1 MIFLTERVLKMPLV
15 ADEHVFEAVT
25 LLKQRLSEV
34 PAVGIVMGSGLGGLV
49 DEMESPIRIPYTEI
63 PHFPVSSVKGHAG
76 EVVAGT
82 LSGVHLFALSGR
94 VHYYEGYP
102 LETVVFSTRVLA
114 SLGVKTLIVTN
125 AAGGIKESFLPG
137 DIIVIS
143 DHINLINAMAL
154 SPPTRMQ
161 TPIEIYDP
169 GLRNL
174 ANCSAVEMGVTLKTG
189 VYAAVS
195 GPSYETPAEIRA
207 LGVMGADM
215 VGMSTVPEATEAHR
229 LGMKVLGFSFI
240 TNQAAG
246 LSKNPLSHQE
256 VIETSANHLP
266 TVKKLLRQ
274 VIRDIDYKS
283 GV

>member
-1 MIFLTERVLKMPLV
+1 MPLV
-15 ADEHVFEAVT
+15 VDEHVFEAVT

-34 PAVGIVMGSGLGGLV
+34 PAVVIVMGSGLGVLV

-63 PHFPVSSVKGHAG
+63 PHFQVSSVKGHAG
-76 EVVAGT
+76 EVVAGA

-102 LETVVFSTRVLA
+102 LETVVFSIRVLA
-114 SLGVKTLIVTN
+114 SLGVKTLVVTN

-143 DHINLINAMAL
+143 DHINLINTMVL

-195 GPSYETPAEIRA
+195 GPSYETPAEVRA

-256 VIETSANHLP
+256 VIDTSANHLP

-274 VIRDIDYKS
+274 VIKNIDHLKKS
-283 GV
+283 

>member
-1 MIFLTERVLKMPLV
+1 MPLYP
-15 ADEHVFEAVT
+15 DEHVLEAVT

-34 PAVGIVMGSGLGGLV
+34 PAIGIVMGSGLGGLV
-49 DEMESPIRIPYTEI
+49 EEMEGPIRIPYTDI

-125 AAGGIKESFLPG
+125 AAGGIKNNFLPG

-143 DHINLINAMAL
+143 GHINLIRESSL
-154 SPPTRMQ
+154 SPSTGMQ
-161 TPIEIYDP
+161 ASQEVYDP
-169 GLRNL
+169 ELIKL
-174 ANCSAVEMGVTLKTG
+174 ARRAAAEMGVTLKVG
-189 VYAAVS
+189 VYAAVT
-195 GPSYETPAEIRA
+195 GPSYETPAEVRA
-207 LGVMGADM
+207 LGIMGADM
-215 VGMSTVPEATEAHR
+215 VGMSTVPEATEANR
-229 LGMKVLGFSFI
+229 LGMKVLGLSFI

-246 LSKNPLSHQE
+246 LSQNPLSHQE

-266 TVKKLLRQ
+266 TVKKLLKQ
-274 VIRDIDYKS
+274 IIKNLNS
-283 GV
+283 KHE